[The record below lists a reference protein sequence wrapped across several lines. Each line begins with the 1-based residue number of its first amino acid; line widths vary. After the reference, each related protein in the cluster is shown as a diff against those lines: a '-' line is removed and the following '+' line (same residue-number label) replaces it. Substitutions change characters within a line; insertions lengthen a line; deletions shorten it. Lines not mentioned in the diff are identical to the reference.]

1 VERELTTTVA
11 IADEA
16 GRLRRDAIGWSRH
29 PLHRCNLDGVARS
42 HAFDYWCV
50 TTREAVLMFLV
61 AEVGIAGVALVSHL
75 DLASG
80 KTVERVYARPRGLP
94 QRMPE
99 STEGETVLDAWRL
112 RMRVGPRRL
121 EADARTITG
130 RRIEADL
137 VIDRPEGHE
146 TVNVL
151 VPWDE
156 TKFHFTSKQQ
166 ALPVRGVIR
175 LDGHETQLDADAG
188 AFACRDFGRGRRPDG
203 IDWCWGF
210 ASARRGG
217 RTIGM
222 NLGSI
227 WTDGTGVTENGLVVD
242 GRLHKIH
249 DVVDFD
255 FDKRDRRK
263 PWRVCTRTSD
273 RVVLTFTPMT
283 ERTVHVPPFV
293 RTHQCIGTYAGRIV
307 DDHGQPVQLDDVIGL
322 AESVHGRW

>member
-1 VERELTTTVA
+1 M
-11 IADEA
+11 
-16 GRLRRDAIGWSRH
+16 
-29 PLHRCNLDGVARS
+29 
-42 HAFDYWCV
+42 
-50 TTREAVLMFLV
+50 MFLV
-61 AEVGIAGVALVSHL
+61 AEVGVAGVALVSHL

-80 KTVERVYARPRGLP
+80 ETVERVYVRPRGLP

-99 STEGETVLDAWRL
+99 STDGETALDVWRL

-130 RRIEADL
+130 RRIEAEL
-137 VIDRPEGHE
+137 VIDRPDGHE

-166 ALPVRGVIR
+166 ALPVRGVVR
-175 LDGHETQLDADAG
+175 VDGRETRIGGDAE

-203 IDWCWGF
+203 IDWCWAF

-217 RTIGM
+217 RTFGM

-227 WTDGTGVTENGLVVD
+227 WTDGTGVTENGFVVD
-242 GRLHKIH
+242 GRLQKIH
-249 DVVDFD
+249 DAVDFEL
-255 FDKRDRRK
+255 DKRDRMK
-263 PWRVCTRTSD
+263 PWRVRTRTSE
-273 RVVLTFTPMT
+273 RVALTFTPMS
-283 ERTVHVPPFV
+283 ERTVRVPPFV
-293 RTHQCIGTYAGRIV
+293 RTHQCIGRYDGVLV
-307 DDHGQPVQLDDVIGL
+307 DDQGQSLQLDDVIGL

>member
-1 VERELTTTVA
+1 LVERELTTA
-11 IADEA
+11 IDIADTA
-16 GRLRRDAIGWSRH
+16 GQLRADAIGWSRQ
-29 PLHRCNLDGVARS
+29 PLHRCNLDGLERA
-42 HAFDYWCV
+42 HAFDFWCV
-50 TTREAVLMFLV
+50 TTREAAVMFLV
-61 AEVGIAGVALVSHL
+61 ADVGVAGVALVSHL
-75 DLASG
+75 DLTSG
-80 KTVERVYARPRGLP
+80 ETIERVYARPRGLP
-94 QRMPE
+94 QRMPD

-112 RMRVGPRRL
+112 RLRVGPRRL

-130 RRIEADL
+130 RRIEAEL
-137 VIDRPEGHE
+137 VIDRPAGHE

-166 ALPVRGVIR
+166 ALPVRGR
-175 LDGHETQLDADAG
+175 LRVDGRDIPIDGE

-227 WTDGTGVTENGLVVD
+227 WTDGTGVTENGVVID

-249 DVVDFD
+249 DAVEFD
-255 FDKRDRRK
+255 FDKRDRMK
-263 PWRVCTRTSD
+263 PWRVRTRTSE
-273 RVVLTFTPMT
+273 RVALTFTPMT
-283 ERTVHVPPFV
+283 ERNVRVPPFV
-293 RTHQCIGTYAGRIV
+293 RIHQCIGRFDGTLV
-307 DDHGQPVQLDDVIGL
+307 DDQGAAVVLDDVIGL